1 MSSFFL
7 ILMGLAM
14 AAVVVSLFAGVVTM
28 VRGGSSDTRNG
39 NRLMRYR
46 VLLQG
51 IALALFALAL
61 LTKGD

>member
-14 AAVVVSLFAGVVTM
+14 AAVVASLFAGVVTM
-28 VRGGSSDTRNG
+28 VRGGSSDARNG

-51 IALALFALAL
+51 IALALFALAM
-61 LTKGD
+61 LTNGN

>member
-14 AAVVVSLFAGVVTM
+14 AAVVASLFAGVVTM
-28 VRGGSSDTRNG
+28 VRGGGSDARNG

-51 IALALFALAL
+51 IALALFALAM
-61 LTKGD
+61 LTNGN